1 MCPTGATC
9 LPTDCCLSDLP
20 SYKNPT
26 NHVGLVQGGRSSSF
40 NRITCSRN
48 DIAKKCSL
56 GVKQQSITYS
66 PTLAILLSRGI
77 LYSKTKQ
84 HKGTMDI
91 IGNFR
96 EHPEMKFDNDNNYK
110 TKDIHKSVY

>member
-1 MCPTGATC
+1 M
-9 LPTDCCLSDLP
+9 
-20 SYKNPT
+20 
-26 NHVGLVQGGRSSSF
+26 QGGRSSSS

-48 DIAKKCSL
+48 DIAKNCSL

-66 PTLAILLSRGI
+66 PILAILLSRGI